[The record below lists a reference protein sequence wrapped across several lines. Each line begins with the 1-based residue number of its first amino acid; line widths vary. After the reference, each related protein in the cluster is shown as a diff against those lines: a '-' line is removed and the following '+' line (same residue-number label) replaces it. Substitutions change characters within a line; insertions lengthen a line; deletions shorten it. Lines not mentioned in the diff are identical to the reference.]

1 MASPL
6 SLVGVDFEPA
16 AAARGEVSLHHHS
29 SNFSMN
35 QVDFT
40 HFPGSHVAK
49 FTWQSIDGDSG
60 AAIISTKISKVI
72 TDTSSCW
79 V

>member
-1 MASPL
+1 MYQSLSGNILASPL

-16 AAARGEVSLHHHS
+16 AAARREVSLHHHS

-49 FTWQSIDGDSG
+49 FTWQSIDGDRG
-60 AAIISTKISKVI
+60 AAIILPEFPK
-72 TDTSSCW
+72 
-79 V
+79 